1 MASPCGLLRGLHHAS
16 FHSMFIAG
24 RDMGED
30 ALRLISNYR
39 NRLAAIHSTLASES
53 KIIRAALNW
62 GRELV

>member
-1 MASPCGLLRGLHHAS
+1 
-16 FHSMFIAG
+16 MFIAG